1 MLCNDCSRADT
12 CPPCVE
18 NVARD
23 ELFDNL
29 RQWMHSHTA
38 NALIDDFAHA
48 LAEKQR
54 EWLRSQGYDTTCVCG
69 GCDYCRTTKYIDLID
84 PKKTTP

>member
-1 MLCNDCSRADT
+1 MK
-12 CPPCVE
+12 E
-18 NVARD
+18 RD
-23 ELFDNL
+23 ELFNEL

-54 EWLRSQGYDTTCVCG
+54 AKLIFDGYGPLDEDDDGICPCG
-69 GCDYCRTTKYIDLID
+69 GCSWCLAQDYIDLID
-84 PKKTTP
+84 PKAQT